1 MVEQLLETDRERAL
15 ISKGI
20 SNNMIYTAIERALKD
35 CSLSKDALVID
46 IGCGRGQL
54 WGTLA
59 PYFARYVGVDI
70 VRHPH
75 FPEQQELV
83 IHNLSQPDIPIENNF
98 AEVVIACEVNP
109 QLENPRLLFR
119 ELVRLVKPGGWIVMT
134 NPNLLSALS
143 LLTLVTRQRF
153 NAFQDEAYPLMIT
166 PVLEADLLR
175 MAQENGLIES
185 RIFYACSG
193 RIAFTTQRYPKWLW
207 EKFPRVFS
215 DNLGI
220 IARKPLHF

>member
-1 MVEQLLETDRERAL
+1 MVEQLLEADRDRAL

-20 SNNMIYTAIERALKD
+20 SNNMIYTAIERQLKGRV
-35 CSLSKDALVID
+35 SNKNGLVVD

-54 WGTLA
+54 WGALSSH
-59 PYFARYVGVDI
+59 FARYVGVDI
-70 VRHPH
+70 VRHPD

-83 IHNLSQPDIPIENNF
+83 LHNLSQPDIPMEDNL
-98 AEVVIACEVNP
+98 AEVAIACEVTP

-119 ELVRLVKPGGWIVMT
+119 ELVRLVKPGGWIVVT

-143 LLTLVTRQRF
+143 VLTLLTRQRF

-175 MAQENGLIES
+175 MARENGLVEPK
-185 RIFYACSG
+185 IFYVCSG
-193 RIAFTTQRYPKWLW
+193 RLAFTVQRYPRWLW
-207 EKFPRVFS
+207 QRFPRLFS

-220 IARKPLHF
+220 IARKPLV